1 MRAYGMSES
10 QERQEKVA
18 SAYLSEYGQKPQ
30 YWFSSPARVEL
41 MGGHTEHNFG
51 RGIFATISCD
61 ILCAAG
67 RRQDDKVEIRSEEF
81 DPVSFSV
88 YDLENREREKGKAV
102 SLARGVLRYLKG
114 RGYSFRGFS
123 VYLHNKITGGAGAY
137 SAALAVLFAK
147 IINTLYYDNKISPME
162 CAMAGNYAESFCF
175 GKASALSDHA
185 AIIFGGMNYFDY
197 AANNPVNR
205 LNLFEGY
212 KVVLVKVS
220 DSLDWA
226 QHEIQREMSA
236 VASYF
241 GEKALYGVRF
251 SALFRELAGLKKRVG
266 AKAVLSAMYYY
277 EECDRTE
284 YAAQAIQKNDV
295 DLFLRLMQRSGEGG
309 LRLLEGCSGSG
320 CAPMALTL
328 KAGYHLIK
336 NGACR
341 MMSGTAV
348 AIIKEGEEQ
357 PFVKAMIH
365 LFGRENVLTTSFR
378 RTGCTQIEI

>member
-18 SAYLSEYGQKPQ
+18 SAYLSEYGQNPQ

-41 MGGHTEHNFG
+41 MGGHTEQNFG
-51 RGIFATISCD
+51 RGLFATVSCD

-102 SLARGVLRYLKG
+102 SLARGVLRFLKG

-123 VYLHNKITGGAGAY
+123 VYLHNKIPEGAGSY
-137 SAALAVLFAK
+137 SAALAVLFAQ
-147 IINTLYYDNKISPME
+147 IVNTLYFENGIPPME

-175 GKASALSDHA
+175 GKTSALSDHA
-185 AIIFGGMNYFDY
+185 AIVFGGLNYFDY
-197 AANNPVNR
+197 AAKTPVNR
-205 LNLFEGY
+205 LAAFEGY
-212 KVVLVKVS
+212 KVVLAKVT

-241 GEKALYGVRF
+241 HKKALYEVPF
-251 SALFRELAGLKKRVG
+251 SAIFGELAGLKKQVG

-284 YAAQAIQKNDV
+284 YAAQAIQKNDI
-295 DLFLRLMQRSGEGG
+295 DLFLRLMRRSGEGG
-309 LRLLEGCSGSG
+309 LSLLESCSGSG
-320 CAPMALTL
+320 SAPMALTL
-328 KAGYHLIK
+328 KAGYHLIR

-341 MMSGTAV
+341 MTSGTAV
-348 AIIKEGEEQ
+348 AVVKEGEEQ
-357 PFVKAMIH
+357 PFVKAMIR

-378 RTGCTQIEI
+378 STGCTQIEI